1 MIRVANAWKC
11 LTSAALLLSAS
22 MFPALAEGAPKSYD
36 TGMIPSPRIM
46 LPKEKA
52 AALVVLLS
60 DAAGW
65 TDKEQAIADTLT
77 DDKTVV
83 VGIDLKA
90 YLASL
95 AKDDGD
101 CIYMVSDI
109 ESLSQQV
116 QRAVGTDAY
125 QLPVVA
131 GVGAGG
137 ALALAIAAQTPPATI
152 GQTLA
157 IDPEEGIALEK
168 QLCTPAEKVKK
179 GDRMVYGLTDGAL
192 PDPVSVVFSP
202 AASADGRAHVA
213 ALIAK
218 HPDVEQEDSD
228 DDAYTTL
235 SDHLTDIID
244 SERDAG
250 NPFGLPLTILDA
262 KPTRDTMAVIYSGDG
277 GWRDIDKEVG
287 DVLQQQGV
295 PVVGFDSLHY
305 FWSERDPQVTAD
317 DLAKVTSYYRKHWNV
332 RNVLLIG
339 YSFGADV
346 LPRTF
351 NLLPAG
357 EKAHVRQVTL
367 MALSHMVDY
376 KVSVLGWLGAS
387 GDGKGGDP
395 LDDIKRIDPALVQCI
410 YGTDEEDDACPQL
423 KGTGVDVIGIDGG
436 HHFDEDYPALT
447 RRVLDALDRRLASA
461 K

>member
-1 MIRVANAWKC
+1 MIRVANVWKY
-11 LTSAALLLSAS
+11 LASAVLLLSAS
-22 MFPALAEGAPKSYD
+22 THPASAEDAPKAYD

-46 LPKEKA
+46 APKEKA

-65 TDKEQAIADTLT
+65 TNKEQAIADTLT
-77 DDKTVV
+77 GDRTVV
-83 VGIDLKA
+83 IGIDLKA

-168 QLCTPAEKVKK
+168 QLCTPAEKGKK
-179 GDRMVYGLTDGAL
+179 SGRMVYGLTDGPL

-213 ALIAK
+213 ALVAK
-218 HPDVEQEDSD
+218 HADIEQEDSE
-228 DDAYTTL
+228 DDAYSAL
-235 SDHLTDIID
+235 SDHLSDIID

-250 NPFGLPLTILDA
+250 NPFGLPLTILEA

-287 DVLQQQGV
+287 DVLQREGV

-317 DLAKVTSYYRKHWNV
+317 DLAKVMSYYRKHWNV

-376 KVSVLGWLGAS
+376 KVSVLGWLGAA

-410 YGTDEEDDACPQL
+410 YGTDEEDDACPEL

-447 RRVLDALDRRLASA
+447 RRVLEALDRRLASA